1 MRKKLLSVVY
11 LLGFLVSIV
20 VMVVLVNDSWESLML
35 HWRGDTAEATVVQ
48 PIRKSRVQVQFTDA
62 SGKAQQAVIR
72 RPSRLLRGAKS
83 APETYTIKYATEYPG
98 SAVVCEWH
106 AILEVW
112 LLKGVAFI
120 MLLLLFFATFPYS
133 WFRRKTK

>member
-20 VMVVLVNDSWESLML
+20 VMAVLANDSMESLML
-35 HWRGDTAEATVVQ
+35 HWKGDTAEATVVQ

-62 SGKAQQAVIR
+62 SGKAQQAIIR
-72 RPSRLLRGAKS
+72 RPCLLLRGANS
-83 APETYTIKYATEYPG
+83 APETYTIKYAAEYPG

-133 WFRRKTK
+133 WFSRKTK

>member
-20 VMVVLVNDSWESLML
+20 VLAVLANDSWESLML
-35 HWRGDTAEATVVQ
+35 HWKGDTAEATVVQ

-62 SGKAQQAVIR
+62 SGKVQQAVIR
-72 RPSRLLRGAKS
+72 RPCLLLRDKKS
-83 APETYTIKYATEYPG
+83 APETYIIKYAAEYPG

-133 WFRRKTK
+133 LVRRKTK

>member
-20 VMVVLVNDSWESLML
+20 VMAVLANDSWESLML
-35 HWRGDTAEATVVQ
+35 HWKGDTAAATVVQ

-62 SGKAQQAVIR
+62 SGKVQQAIIR
-72 RPSRLLRGAKS
+72 RPSRLLRDTKS
-83 APETYTIKYATEYPG
+83 APETYTIKYAAEYPG

-106 AILEVW
+106 AIIEIW
-112 LLKGVAFI
+112 LIKGVSFI

-133 WFRRKTK
+133 LVRK

>member
-20 VMVVLVNDSWESLML
+20 VMAVLVNDSWESLML
-35 HWRGDTAEATVVQ
+35 HWKGDTAEATVVQ
-48 PIRKSRVQVQFTDA
+48 PIRKSRVKVQFTDA

-72 RPSRLLRGAKS
+72 RPSRLLRGANS
-83 APETYTIKYATEYPG
+83 APETYTIKYAAEHPG

-112 LLKGVAFI
+112 LIKGVAFT

-133 WFRRKTK
+133 WFRRKSK

>member
-20 VMVVLVNDSWESLML
+20 VMAVLANDSWESLML
-35 HWRGDTAEATVVQ
+35 HWKGDTAEATVVQ

-62 SGKAQQAVIR
+62 SGKVQQAIIR
-72 RPSRLLRGAKS
+72 RPCLLLRGAKS
-83 APETYTIKYATEYPG
+83 APETYTIKYAAEYPG

-120 MLLLLFFATFPYS
+120 MLLLLFFAMFPYS